1 MPTASKRGKINK
13 ARPLG
18 RARLMTRKKETIN
31 GEGTNA
37 PLSVQRLVNA
47 IAIDDRNNPSCVSTS
62 ATPPPPPPDVCS
74 SDLRHRCR
82 HRDGDFIVGNSN
94 IPGGEEG
101 KEKTLLRTT
110 HGIHR
115 PLPIVLPPRVLIPRY
130 STGDYVRCRKEDN
143 ATSPPFPRR
152 TMSP

>member
-1 MPTASKRGKINK
+1 VCFPRLRRDPSSSSCPRIRLFRRPPSSPCSIPPGGIDPEQLVDRFVQQMPTASKRGKINK

-62 ATPPPPPPDVCS
+62 ATHPPPPPDVCS

-94 IPGGEEG
+94 IPGG
-101 KEKTLLRTT
+101 
-110 HGIHR
+110 
-115 PLPIVLPPRVLIPRY
+115 
-130 STGDYVRCRKEDN
+130 
-143 ATSPPFPRR
+143 
-152 TMSP
+152 